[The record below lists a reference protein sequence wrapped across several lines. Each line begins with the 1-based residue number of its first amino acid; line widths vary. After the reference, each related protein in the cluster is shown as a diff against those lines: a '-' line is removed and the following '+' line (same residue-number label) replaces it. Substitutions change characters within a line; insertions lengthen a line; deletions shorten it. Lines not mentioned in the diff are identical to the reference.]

1 MHRLRRYTGPPPSSL
16 DPLFTLANKSPSHPA
31 GGLDNSVTKSTLQ
44 EAFLPFGE
52 ILEINIPSD
61 DRSTEPHR
69 GFGYVEFESQEDS
82 AAAIDNMDQAM
93 LAGRVLSVAQAK
105 PQKEP
110 GNVLGSKVA
119 VWEQVGNKTLSRL
132 WRKRIVTDWASAGG
146 LDPEVR
152 SVRGGQGCG
161 GNGQG
166 GGDGQR
172 HGGSD
177 AGTGRVGCGRSSA
190 GKGMIWIGL
199 HSFAMEGARE
209 VHK

>member
-1 MHRLRRYTGPPPSSL
+1 MSDPSRLKCTVYV
-16 DPLFTLANKSPSHPA
+16 
-31 GGLDNSVTKSTLQ
+31 GGLDNSVTKSTLH

-119 VWEQVGNKTLSRL
+119 VWEQED
-132 WRKRIVTDWASAGG
+132 WIRKYEVSEEDRAAAEMAKAEAMAKDMVDPMQGLEG
-146 LDPEVR
+146 LDV
-152 SVRGGQGCG
+152 
-161 GNGQG
+161 
-166 GGDGQR
+166 
-172 HGGSD
+172 
-177 AGTGRVGCGRSSA
+177 AGPQLA
-190 GKGMIWIGL
+190 K
-199 HSFAMEGARE
+199 E
-209 VHK
+209 